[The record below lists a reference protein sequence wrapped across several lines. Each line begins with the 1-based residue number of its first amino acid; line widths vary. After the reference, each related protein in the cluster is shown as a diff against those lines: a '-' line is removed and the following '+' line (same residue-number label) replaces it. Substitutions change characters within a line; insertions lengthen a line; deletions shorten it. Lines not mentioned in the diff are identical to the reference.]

1 MTSRNKNDGMST
13 NSVIRMQSRV
23 TRNVSLLA
31 GRMRSF
37 IDVENNLEEI
47 EDKISSLNR
56 SVILRQSMPDDL
68 ISTVSLLDSYSFY
81 IKRKSELLRDID
93 AASANIAGSL
103 SFLID
108 VCFENRDSNLKIWIR
123 DCITDLNEIR
133 EIEVRGRYRK
143 PLPLPTVSGLLIPY
157 LETTRQGENAA
168 WFASVRNAI
177 RSIIS

>member
-1 MTSRNKNDGMST
+1 
-13 NSVIRMQSRV
+13 MQSRV

-143 PLPLPTVSGLLIPY
+143 PLPLPTGKRSAFIPY